1 MNPFPSSSPASRL
14 FTEIVREAG
23 PPGLAAGAPRPSPA
37 ADRLAGST
45 DAEILGARPA
55 NPLLAALVRAGL
67 YLLADRNEAA
77 HEVCQK
83 VETPEGSW
91 WHGIVHRREP
101 DFDNARYWFRRVGN
115 HPLVETLAR
124 DAPGS
129 GKVVD
134 RVCPGRS
141 RWDFFAFIDLCEHVR
156 GESPGDREI
165 LLGLQE
171 HEIASLLAF
180 CHEGALGRG
189 ERSR

>member
-23 PPGLAAGAPRPSPA
+23 PLGLASGAPRPSPA
-37 ADRLAGST
+37 ADRLAVST
-45 DAEILGARPA
+45 DVEVLGARPA
-55 NPLLAALVRAGL
+55 DPLLATLVRAGL

-101 DFDNARYWFRRVGN
+101 DFDNARYWFRRVGF
-115 HPLVETLAR
+115 HPLMEELAR

-129 GKVVD
+129 GKAFD

-141 RWDFFAFIDLCEHVR
+141 RWDSFAFIDICEEG
-156 GESPGDREI
+156 GEGSPGDRKI
-165 LLGLQE
+165 LLDLQD
-171 HEIASLLAF
+171 HEIANLLAF

-189 ERSR
+189 ERPR